1 MGKYLV
7 GRGEEEQRR
16 KMKIFGKRNYY
27 LVSRERKRGKEKIEA
42 CGWGGTSEA
51 L

>member
-16 KMKIFGKRNYY
+16 KMKIFGKRNY
-27 LVSRERKRGKEKIEA
+27 LVSREEKEGKMKTGA
-42 CGWGGTSEA
+42 
-51 L
+51 